1 MKHQVLNCLEGRNL
15 VMHTA
20 GPRARLGRA
29 TFRGSSSTTPGSGP
43 AKKCQRLLSPADKQ
57 LSLKSQVQPQ
67 SAVTHSESAL
77 RSSLQDQSRAF
88 VFDHTKQSALKEPTT
103 TQLRV
108 PLNPT
113 DVWRRETQWPQLT
126 KEARGD
132 LRLRCLG
139 LHDS

>member
-1 MKHQVLNCLEGRNL
+1 MAEAPEPGRQ
-15 VMHTA
+15 TTEP
-20 GPRARLGRA
+20 GE
-29 TFRGSSSTTPGSGP
+29 SSSTPVS
-43 AKKCQRLLSPADKQ
+43 SH
-57 LSLKSQVQPQ
+57 
-67 SAVTHSESAL
+67 THSEPAL

-88 VFDHTKQSALKEPTT
+88 VFDHTKQSALKETTT

-126 KEARGD
+126 KEAGGD